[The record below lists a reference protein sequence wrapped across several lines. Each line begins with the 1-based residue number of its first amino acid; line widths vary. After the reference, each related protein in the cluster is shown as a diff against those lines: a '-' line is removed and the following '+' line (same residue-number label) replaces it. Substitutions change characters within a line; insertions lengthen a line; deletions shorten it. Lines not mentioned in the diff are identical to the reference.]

1 LTTRRKGTTFFTS
14 GPLLEFE
21 IDGKKPG
28 EAIQLEG
35 KGGRVKV
42 NARVWS
48 IVPLSR
54 VVIYRNG
61 QPFRTLSIDNR
72 VWAAGSEG
80 VSKPCAEF
88 KEEIDASESGWYALY
103 AEGPYSDQQVTSRVS
118 WQCE

>member
-1 LTTRRKGTTFFTS
+1 
-14 GPLLEFE
+14 
-21 IDGKKPG
+21 
-28 EAIQLEG
+28 
-35 KGGRVKV
+35 
-42 NARVWS
+42 
-48 IVPLSR
+48 
-54 VVIYRNG
+54 VIYRNG
-61 QPFRTLSIDNR
+61 RPFRTLSIDNR

>member
-1 LTTRRKGTTFFTS
+1 VYGLSSRF
-14 GPLLEFE
+14 
-21 IDGKKPG
+21 
-28 EAIQLEG
+28 
-35 KGGRVKV
+35 
-42 NARVWS
+42 
-48 IVPLSR
+48 SR